1 MKIGNFVS
9 FRDVK
14 LEDGF
19 WQKKYDLNKNVSI
32 FSVRDRFEETAR
44 FDAMRFNYLKTGKKP
59 Q

>member
-19 WQKKYDLNKNVSI
+19 WQKKIRLKQK
-32 FSVRDRFEETAR
+32 RFY
-44 FDAMRFNYLKTGKKP
+44 F
-59 Q
+59 